1 MMMMMM
7 LSAPVLDAC
16 LQQGSTSVLGPV
28 WVSKGER
35 FSPTGVRE
43 FLSGLMM
50 YTKAKVKE
58 AKRYQKQAS
67 ALLLLLQLQQLL
79 LLSQTYTLH
88 VLDALSATYVIANN
102 IATKALATGQ
112 CL

>member
-1 MMMMMM
+1 MMMMMIM
-7 LSAPVLDAC
+7 MILLPAPVLDTC

-67 ALLLLLQLQQLL
+67 AGLLLLLQLLQQPTTIMTVITM
-79 LLSQTYTLH
+79 STTNT
-88 VLDALSATYVIANN
+88 ATTTTTTTV
-102 IATKALATGQ
+102 
-112 CL
+112 